1 MVVKAYYIE
10 SIIPR
15 WMENVTDGI
24 EYNKGNI
31 PFRAE
36 VVEQSYKSIERILGL
51 KESEY
56 SAMIKP
62 EVKLPFKR
70 HDRVILFEKTLTVV
84 DIYDRIPEK
93 HSLRASRSKLL
104 YERYVERVVILK

>member
-1 MVVKAYYIE
+1 VIVKAFYIE
-10 SIIPR
+10 SIIPSA
-15 WMENVTDGI
+15 MEDVTDGVKF
-24 EYNKGNI
+24 NKGNI

-62 EVKLPFKR
+62 KVKLPFKK
-70 HDRVILFEKTLTVV
+70 HDRVILFGKTLTVI
-84 DIYDRIPEK
+84 DIYDKIPEK